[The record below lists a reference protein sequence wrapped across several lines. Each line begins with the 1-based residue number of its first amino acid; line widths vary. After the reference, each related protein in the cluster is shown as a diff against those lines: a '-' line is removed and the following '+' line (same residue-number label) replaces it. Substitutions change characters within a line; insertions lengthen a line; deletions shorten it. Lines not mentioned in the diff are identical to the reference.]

1 MSKEQSL
8 EQEVRMYVEFAVCG
22 VQETT
27 EGVQDYYAKRAAWID
42 QETDNILKA
51 IDSRLPKEPNSDTT
65 AHLEI
70 NQIDDWELGYHQALS
85 DVRKEL
91 GL

>member
-8 EQEVRMYVEFAVCG
+8 EQEIEEIVCNCDS
-22 VQETT
+22 EDDRELAIATK
-27 EGVQDYYAKRAAWID
+27 D
-42 QETDNILKA
+42 ILKA
-51 IDSRLPKEPNSDTT
+51 IDSRLPKEKSRTVISS
-65 AHLEI
+65 EI
-70 NQIDDWELGYHQALS
+70 PDFSGSFRGGYNKALS

>member
-1 MSKEQSL
+1 MSKEQLLS
-8 EQEVRMYVEFAVCG
+8 EEIENIF
-22 VQETT
+22 
-27 EGVQDYYAKRAAWID
+27 ID
-42 QETDNILKA
+42 NRFWSPNIGTAIATKDILKA

>member
-8 EQEVRMYVEFAVCG
+8 RNEIKATVEIIKNDPEKYSIVILA
-22 VQETT
+22 ETIM
-27 EGVQDYYAKRAAWID
+27 Q
-42 QETDNILKA
+42 A
-51 IDSRLPKEPNSDTT
+51 IDSRLPKEKPDNSFD
-65 AHLEI
+65 EDYI
-70 NQIDDWELGYHQALS
+70 NGYNEAIS

>member
-8 EQEVRMYVEFAVCG
+8 SEEIENIF
-22 VQETT
+22 
-27 EGVQDYYAKRAAWID
+27 ID
-42 QETDNILKA
+42 NRFWSPNIGTAIATKDILKA
-51 IDSRLPKEPNSDTT
+51 IDSRLPKEKEDNSFD
-65 AHLEI
+65 EDYI
-70 NQIDDWELGYHQALS
+70 NGYNEAIA

>member
-8 EQEVRMYVEFAVCG
+8 ADEIEKTLTYH
-22 VQETT
+22 TH
-27 EGVQDYYAKRAAWID
+27 EGSVDLQDSGAFIHNNVVD
-42 QETDNILKA
+42 DTNHILKA
-51 IDSRLPKEPNSDTT
+51 IDSRLPKEKSRTVISS
-65 AHLEI
+65 EI
-70 NQIDDWELGYHQALS
+70 PDFSGSFRGGYNKALS

>member
-8 EQEVRMYVEFAVCG
+8 RKELEYSLAEEYYKTAEFYYF
-22 VQETT
+22 
-27 EGVQDYYAKRAAWID
+27 EGSSESNVIENAKKWAKEMAD
-42 QETDNILKA
+42 AILKA
-51 IDSRLPKEPNSDTT
+51 IDSRLPKEREHNSFD
-65 AHLEI
+65 EDYI
-70 NQIDDWELGYHQALS
+70 NGYNQALS

>member
-8 EQEVRMYVEFAVCG
+8 EQEIEEIVCNCDS
-22 VQETT
+22 EDDRELAIATK
-27 EGVQDYYAKRAAWID
+27 D
-42 QETDNILKA
+42 ILKA
-51 IDSRLPKEPNSDTT
+51 IDSRLPKEKEDNSFD
-65 AHLEI
+65 EDYI
-70 NQIDDWELGYHQALS
+70 NGYNEAIA